1 MQKTPSDMILTLKG
15 SKVACIILLA
25 TIEKVVFKNMCAFYT
40 YFVTDIQPEDWY
52 MAKGNQ

>member
-1 MQKTPSDMILTLKG
+1 MILTLKG